1 MFGFFNIDKPL
12 GMTSHDV
19 VAAVRRAFK
28 IKKVGHAGTLD
39 PLASGVLVICVG
51 GATRL
56 SDDVMH
62 GEKAYRARVK
72 FGITT
77 TTYDRE
83 GEVTSQTDA
92 SHLTAEMIQAA
103 FPAFMGEI
111 DQVPPMYSAIKQGGQ
126 KLYDLARSGVEVE
139 RTARRVTIHKLVL
152 HEWIPPE
159 AVVDVDCS
167 AGTYIR
173 SLAFDLGA
181 ALGVGAH
188 LSGLIRT
195 RSGAF
200 SLTRATP
207 LDTLLAADPLTYLIP
222 PQDALRDVPSITLTD
237 SQVHEIQHGR
247 AIPVSEQTDAARV
260 MGYNH
265 DNALIAV
272 LEVRGGRAYPSKV
285 FSEFFEE

>member
-19 VAAVRRAFK
+19 VARIRRVFK

-51 GATRL
+51 SATRL

-62 GEKAYRARVK
+62 GEKGYRARVK
-72 FGITT
+72 FGVTT

-83 GEVTSQTDA
+83 GEITAQNPVD
-92 SHLTAEMIQAA
+92 HLTAEAVMDALRG
-103 FPAFMGEI
+103 FVGEI
-111 DQVPPMYSAIKQGGQ
+111 DQVPPMYSAIKHGGK

-139 RTARRVTIHKLVL
+139 RAPRRVTIDELTL
-152 HEWIPPE
+152 REWISPE
-159 AVVDVDCS
+159 AVIDVRCS

-173 SLAFDLGA
+173 SLAFDLGE

-200 SLTRATP
+200 SLTNAVA
-207 LDTLLAADPLTYLIP
+207 LDTLLDADPRDYLITP
-222 PQDALRDVPSITLTD
+222 RDAFPDVPSITLSD
-237 SQVHEIQHGR
+237 FQVQEIQHGR
-247 AIPVSEQTDAARV
+247 AIPVPEQADSARV

-265 DNALIAV
+265 VNTLIAI
-272 LEVRGGRAYPSKV
+272 LDVRHGMAYPSRV
-285 FSEFFEE
+285 FNSAVED